1 VTTLADVLGSE
12 TEANRWM
19 ESRARGLVL
28 WHRVAPQDAYRLVE
42 AAVAEHDPSILAE
55 LGQVWTRRPEAAESG
70 LPEVLYLTH
79 WLDRDHLV
87 VEDGATG
94 SAVLPLPTLNA
105 YQLDYWHRL
114 DQP

>member
-1 VTTLADVLGSE
+1 MTTLADVLGSE

-28 WHRVAPQDAYRLVE
+28 WKRVAPQDAYRLVE
-42 AAVAEHDPSILAE
+42 AAVAEHDPAILAE

-70 LPEVLYLTH
+70 LPPVLYLTH

-87 VEDGATG
+87 AEDGATG
-94 SAVLPLPTLNA
+94 SAVVPLLTLHA
-105 YQLDYWHRL
+105 YELDYWQRP

>member
-1 VTTLADVLGSE
+1 MTTLADILGSE

-28 WHRVAPQDAYRLVE
+28 WHRVAPQDACRLVE

-55 LGQVWTRRPEAAESG
+55 IGQVWTRRPEGAESD
-70 LPEVLYLTH
+70 LPAVLYLTH

-87 VEDGATG
+87 VEDGASG
-94 SAVLPLPTLNA
+94 SAVLSLLTLNA
-105 YQLDYWHRL
+105 YQLDYWQRL

>member
-1 VTTLADVLGSE
+1 MTTLADLLGSE
-12 TEANRWM
+12 TEANRWI

-28 WHRVAPQDAYRLVE
+28 WHRVTPQAAYRLVE

-55 LGQVWTRRPEAAESG
+55 IGQVWTRRPEAAESG
-70 LPEVLYLTH
+70 LPDVLYLTH

-94 SAVLPLPTLNA
+94 SAVLALSTLHA
-105 YQLDYWHRL
+105 YELDYWHRL
-114 DQP
+114 GQP

>member
-1 VTTLADVLGSE
+1 MTTLADILGSE

-19 ESRARGLVL
+19 ESRACGLVL

-42 AAVAEHDPSILAE
+42 AAVEEHDPAILAE

-70 LPEVLYLTH
+70 LPAVL
-79 WLDRDHLV
+79 
-87 VEDGATG
+87 ATG
-94 SAVLPLPTLNA
+94 SAVLPLPTLHA